1 MHGHNPVQ
9 WATSGGEDYE
19 LLLTCDPAEVER
31 LSLAFRKSTG
41 TPLTVIGEIE
51 AGKSGI
57 VWLGAD
63 GNPVALPAGFEH
75 FRG

>member
-1 MHGHNPVQ
+1 VQ

-19 LLLTCDPAEVER
+19 LLLTCDPGDVER
-31 LSLAFRKSTG
+31 LSTDFRRSTG

-51 AGKSGI
+51 AGTSGI
-57 VWLGAD
+57 VWIGAD
-63 GNPVALPAGFEH
+63 GNPALPPAGFEH